1 MESIIHRKRRHHLAR
16 RNVADRP
23 ANMNH
28 PSVDQVIYSLTFNR
42 LSCFHLLERVNA
54 RNERL
59 DSNDVDDEWQS
70 EMMSS
75 DDEMDSEESPS
86 SNLVP
91 QSTKNPITKK
101 RSIKS
106 AKPLPTPKRL
116 RFTLDD
122 NETTNETQVDPQ
134 QLLFYL
140 KQTNSIVASLK
151 KQQEQAAVSFDRSEQ
166 FLKIL
171 CSNQKKIAKAMI
183 KRGVSGKT
191 WWNAPVSFRVL
202 LSFSTD

>member
-1 MESIIHRKRRHHLAR
+1 M
-16 RNVADRP
+16 
-23 ANMNH
+23 
-28 PSVDQVIYSLTFNR
+28 
-42 LSCFHLLERVNA
+42 
-54 RNERL
+54 
-59 DSNDVDDEWQS
+59 DDEWHS
-70 EMMSS
+70 EIMSS

-91 QSTKNPITKK
+91 QSTKTITTKR

-116 RFTLDD
+116 RFTVDD
-122 NETTNETQVDPQ
+122 IETTNETQADPQ

-151 KQQEQAAVSFDRSEQ
+151 KQQEQAAVSFDRSET

-191 WWNAPVSFRVL
+191 
-202 LSFSTD
+202 